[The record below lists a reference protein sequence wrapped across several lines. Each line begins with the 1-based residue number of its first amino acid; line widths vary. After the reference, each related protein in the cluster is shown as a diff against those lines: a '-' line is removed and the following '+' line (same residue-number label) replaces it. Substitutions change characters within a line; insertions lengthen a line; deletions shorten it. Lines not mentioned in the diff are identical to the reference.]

1 MKFLKLTIIFAV
13 LLTCASMYAQTSKT
27 RLWSKADGKGSNHA
41 ELWRFAP
48 DSAQNGNSKAV
59 IICPGGSYHHL
70 GLKNEGVK
78 AARWFCSKGYDA
90 YVLRYRVAM
99 NGFHHPAM
107 LEDFE
112 RAVEMVN
119 ADSIGA
125 IGFSA
130 GGHLVLMA
138 GAFLPKEK
146 RPAWVAAIYPVVSMQ
161 DSIAHPW
168 SRKSLLGRHYTQEA
182 KDKFSMELQIPDDM
196 PPVYLQVSD
205 DDHTVNPQNSI
216 ALSKVLEQ
224 KGVTYTFSHFNNGG
238 HGYGF
243 GNNAFNSTSH
253 WYDTLYQW
261 LQTVC
266 K

>member
-1 MKFLKLTIIFAV
+1 MKLLRLIICLV
-13 LLTCASMYAQTSKT
+13 VSLMCASVYAQTSKV
-27 RLWSKADGKGSNHA
+27 RLWSKADGKGNNHA
-41 ELWRFAP
+41 ELWHFAP
-48 DSAQNGNSKAV
+48 DSTHNGSSKAV

-78 AARWFCSKGYDA
+78 VAQWFCSKGYNA

-112 RAVEMVN
+112 RAVEIVN
-119 ADSIGA
+119 IDSIGA

-138 GAFLPKEK
+138 GAFLPKGK
-146 RPAWVAAIYPVVSMQ
+146 KPAWVAAIYPVVSMQ
-161 DSIAHPW
+161 DSIAHHW
-168 SRKSLLGRHYTQEA
+168 SRKSLLGSHPTQEV
-182 KDKFSMELQIPDDM
+182 KDKLSMELQIPDDM

-205 DDHTVNPQNSI
+205 NDHTVNPQNSI
-216 ALSKVLEQ
+216 ALSEALDQ
-224 KGVTYTFSHFNNGG
+224 KGVAYTFTHFNTGN

-243 GNNAFNSTSH
+243 KNNSFNNTTH

-261 LQTVC
+261 LQNVS